1 MKVLVLGGRGFI
13 GRQVVEAMITVGN
26 DVLIGSRFA
35 NKTNTQIKQIRLHN
49 MGCVEDWLPI
59 LAEVDAVVNCVG
71 ILRERTGETYQAI
84 HQLAPTALAQACA
97 LTGKRLIHVS
107 ALGLSLTAKS
117 RFIKSKYLGEQ
128 GILASKAEVA
138 IVRPSLLDGEGGFGA
153 KWFRMVA
160 QWPIQFVMQAPAG
173 RVAPLQVTDLAEAIA
188 IIINK
193 PKEELLPIYELGAIK
208 ALTIAQY
215 LEALRAAYTTSKA
228 IQITLPIWL
237 VRCVSHLLDILHF
250 SPLSFGHVE
259 LMQGS
264 NVPNINQLPI
274 LLNRLPTAAGV
285 NLITKSERQFVGML
299 KVKAK

>member
-13 GRQVVEAMITVGN
+13 GRKVVDVLIKEGN
-26 DVLIGSRFA
+26 EVLIGSRFA
-35 NKTNTQIKQIRLHN
+35 NNTNTYTRQVQMQNMRLAQ
-49 MGCVEDWLPI
+49 DWIAL

-71 ILRERTGETYQAI
+71 ILRERNGETYQAI
-84 HQLAPTALAQACA
+84 HQLAPTTLALACA
-97 LTGKRLIHVS
+97 LTGKRFIHVS

-117 RFIKSKYLGEQ
+117 RFIKSKFLGEQ
-128 GILASKAEVA
+128 GILASNPEAV

-160 QWPIQFVMQAPAG
+160 QWPVQFVMQAPAG
-173 RVAPLQVTDLAEAIA
+173 RVAPLHVTDLAEAIS
-188 IIINK
+188 ILIFK
-193 PKEELLPIYELGAIK
+193 PKKELLQIYEFGAIK

-215 LEALRAAYTTSKA
+215 LEVLRAEYSTSKA
-228 IQITLPIWL
+228 IQITIPVWI

-264 NVPNINQLPI
+264 NVPKINQLPI
-274 LLNRLPTAAGV
+274 LLNRLPTAVGF